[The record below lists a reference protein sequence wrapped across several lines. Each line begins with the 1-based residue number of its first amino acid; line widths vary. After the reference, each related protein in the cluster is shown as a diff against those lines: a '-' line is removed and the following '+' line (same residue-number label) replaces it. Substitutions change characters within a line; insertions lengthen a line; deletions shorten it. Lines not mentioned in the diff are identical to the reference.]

1 MKRFRRCSARRFIL
15 SLLAVCVVIPIFVL
29 SQRLILLTSEGFL
42 LYKFIYTL
50 YVYVYVYVLYCI
62 EDDCVYLCMQDRDRI
77 LKICLL
83 LYDPTFLSFPYLC
96 IHNYF
101 CPLFYELG
109 LKVCTFEY

>member
-77 LKICLL
+77 LKICPL
-83 LYDPTFLSFPYLC
+83 LYDPLSHPFRLYVS
-96 IHNYF
+96 ITIFVRDFMNWD
-101 CPLFYELG
+101 
-109 LKVCTFEY
+109 